1 MAIDPEFSELMPDT
15 VTFRNGTALDN
26 YGKRTYGTA
35 YTQQGRLIYDDVAV
49 RTDDQREFSLTGKFL
64 TYGPL
69 LNVNLTSRMTLA
81 DNSEAIIYAIDQLKD
96 EDGDH
101 HTAVKFGK

>member
-35 YTQQGRLIYDDVAV
+35 YTKQGRLIYDDIAV

-69 LNVNLTSRMTLA
+69 LNVNLTSRMTLE
-81 DNSEAIIYAIDQLKD
+81 DNSEAIIYGIDQMKD

-101 HTAVKFGK
+101 HTSIKFGK